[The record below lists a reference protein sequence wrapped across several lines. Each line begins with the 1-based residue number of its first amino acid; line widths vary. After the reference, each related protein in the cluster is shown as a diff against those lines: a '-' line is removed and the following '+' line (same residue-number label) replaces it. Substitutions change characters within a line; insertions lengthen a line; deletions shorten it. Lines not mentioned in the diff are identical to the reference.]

1 MNSKLNKSE
10 CAIILGNGES
20 RLNIELPELVRTYG
34 CNAIYRDQKVDDLIV
49 VDPAIQHEIY
59 SSGYVMDRRCWFASW
74 SPVHNSREVK
84 ALMEFTPA
92 DNIIQNKRTT
102 DLCSIAG
109 MGEKFYITWILDK
122 DMVTNI
128 GSIDKSSGEVAIE
141 MAIKH
146 KKKHIFMLGFDGGGN
161 IYRGTDHYY
170 DEDGPYDEWYD
181 GHEDIYNKNPDVTF
195 YRVNCNMQES
205 LMPNCLHID
214 NETFRELLP

>member
-1 MNSKLNKSE
+1 MSSKLNKSE
-10 CAIILGNGES
+10 CAIILGNGKS

-34 CNAIYRDQKVDDLIV
+34 CNAIYRDQRVDDLIV

-59 SSGYVMDRRCWFASW
+59 SSGYVRDRRCWFASW

-92 DNIIQNKRTT
+92 DNIIENERIT

-109 MGEKFYITWILDK
+109 MGDKFYITWIHEKDK
-122 DMVTNI
+122 VVDM
-128 GSIDKSSGEVAIE
+128 GSVEKSSGEIAIE

-146 KKKHIFMLGFDGGGN
+146 KKKYIFMLGFDGEGN
-161 IYRGTDHYY
+161 IYRGTDHYF

-181 GHEDIYNKNPDVTF
+181 GHEQIYADNPDVMF
-195 YRVNCNMQES
+195 YRVNCDMKKS
-205 LMPNCLHID
+205 VLPNCLYITE
-214 NETFRELLP
+214 ETFREFL